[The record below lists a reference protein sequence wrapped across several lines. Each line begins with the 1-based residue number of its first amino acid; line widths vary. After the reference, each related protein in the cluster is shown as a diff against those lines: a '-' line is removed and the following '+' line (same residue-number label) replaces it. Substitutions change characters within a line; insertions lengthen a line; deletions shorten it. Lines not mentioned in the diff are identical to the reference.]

1 MESRH
6 PIESQNFLNPRAVL
20 AAAAGVGLLIV
31 LGVGVRLSHS
41 DYASAAWF
49 NTLLLLVTDGLVAW
63 HLLLGGGVKAIRRGA
78 LISVV
83 ATTALIANCSTQVG
97 ASSGAIAAD
106 PTAYLSTVL
115 ILVGPL
121 MLVLAAPGIISLA
134 HLTWKKELWIL
145 AASALGAAV
154 APLTAYAGFV
164 LSYAVFCTST
174 HPTAAQN
181 AQCVASSG
189 SMAGIFGVIG
199 PAMVLPPLF
208 LLMRRRALG
217 TPPGPHAPDESSD

>member
-1 MESRH
+1 MQEKH
-6 PIESQNFLNPRAVL
+6 YLNRRVVL
-20 AAAAGVGLLIV
+20 AVAAAVGLLIV
-31 LGVGVRLSHS
+31 LGVGVRLSRS
-41 DYASAAWF
+41 EYASAAWF
-49 NTLLLLVTDGLVAW
+49 DTLLLLITDGIVAW

-78 LISVV
+78 LISVL
-83 ATTALIANCSTQVG
+83 ATTALIANCSTEVG
-97 ASSGAIAAD
+97 AGSGAIAAD
-106 PTAYLSTVL
+106 PTAYLSTLL

-121 MLVLAAPGIISLA
+121 LLVLAAPGIISIRP
-134 HLTWKKELWIL
+134 LTWKKELWIL

-164 LSYAVFCTST
+164 LSYAVFCTSA

-189 SMAGIFGVIG
+189 SLAGIFGVIG

-208 LLMRRRALG
+208 FLMRRRALG
-217 TPPGPHAPDESSD
+217 TSPGPQSND